1 MLLIKKKRYSIL
13 MSSDVEKEEAIMK
26 EFLRF
31 LMCVIIVATLV
42 FVYMFLTSKNN
53 DYSNNGS
60 TEDIIVVSG
69 DIENSGD
76 KEVENKN
83 IFSGDD
89 SKNNVESGENI
100 DKPQIDDNKPII
112 EDNKKDEHQEVKPVE
127 EMPKNNMVADPE
139 ISGDASL

>member
-1 MLLIKKKRYSIL
+1 
-13 MSSDVEKEEAIMK
+13 MK

-89 SKNNVESGENI
+89 SKNNVESGENT

-112 EDNKKDEHQEVKPVE
+112 EDNKKDGHQEVKPVE
-127 EMPKNNMVADPE
+127 EMPENNMVAE
-139 ISGDASL
+139 SELSGDASLSAVDKKVISGD

>member
-1 MLLIKKKRYSIL
+1 
-13 MSSDVEKEEAIMK
+13 MK

-31 LMCVIIVATLV
+31 LMCVIIVAALV

-53 DYSNNGS
+53 DYSNNSS
-60 TEDIIVVSG
+60 TEDIIVASG

-89 SKNNVESGENI
+89 SKNNVGSGENI
-100 DKPQIDDNKPII
+100 DKPQIDDNKTMI
-112 EDNKKDEHQEVKPVE
+112 EDSKKDEHQEVKSIE
-127 EMPKNNMVADPE
+127 EMPENNVVAEPE
-139 ISGDASL
+139 LSGDTSFSTVDEKIISGD

>member
-1 MLLIKKKRYSIL
+1 
-13 MSSDVEKEEAIMK
+13 MK

-53 DYSNNGS
+53 DYSDNGS

-89 SKNNVESGENI
+89 SKNNVGSGENI
-100 DKPQIDDNKPII
+100 DKPQSDDNKPII
-112 EDNKKDEHQEVKPVE
+112 EDNKKDERQEVKPVE
-127 EMPKNNMVADPE
+127 EMPENNMIAEPE
-139 ISGDASL
+139 LSGDTSLSTVDEKIISGD